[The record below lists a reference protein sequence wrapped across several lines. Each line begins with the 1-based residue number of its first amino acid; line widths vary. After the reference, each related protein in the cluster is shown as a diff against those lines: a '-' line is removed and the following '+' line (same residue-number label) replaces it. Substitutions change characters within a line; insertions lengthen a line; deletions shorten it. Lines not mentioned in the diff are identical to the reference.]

1 MKIYLYVSYLL
12 INILSFQALSVNS
25 LVIFK
30 GVKKDMKSKLYS
42 KKNFFESVNL
52 PKKNDIFNKGL
63 ISLGLIFIL
72 VSI

>member
-1 MKIYLYVSYLL
+1 MKFYLSIFYLL

-30 GVKKDMKSKLYS
+30 GVKKDVRSKLYS
-42 KKNFFESVNL
+42 KKNFFESLNL

-63 ISLGLIFIL
+63 LSLGLIFIN